1 MRAGR
6 ASTRRRLP
14 LPRAEHEGRCD
25 VSVKLSQRSFDY
37 AKELIA
43 NRRGVLDD
51 RADWS
56 DHKPSGT
63 AQKRMFEEE
72 HAPNMDNG
80 TLAKTTSSDRS
91 RIKFPYGDF
100 KDVRH

>member
-1 MRAGR
+1 
-6 ASTRRRLP
+6 
-14 LPRAEHEGRCD
+14 

-63 AQKRMFEEE
+63 AQKMFAEE
-72 HAPNMDNG
+72 HGCAEYGQWYFGEDDEQ
-80 TLAKTTSSDRS
+80 AKSNRTATSKMCSA
-91 RIKFPYGDF
+91 
-100 KDVRH
+100 VRC